1 MMALKPYQRE
11 FARFLAETGSLF
23 FRKGLVLKDGRPSPY
38 FVNMGRLSTGKLSF
52 QLGSFFA
59 RLLLESEL
67 LPDVD
72 IILGPSYKG
81 SAIAQA
87 MAISLWTSSQK
98 ELFFEYDRKEIKSY
112 GEASGQK
119 NLMVNN
125 TFFEGCGLWI
135 VDDVGT
141 SMATKYD
148 LLDKID
154 REKEQKKIT
163 VRIVGLCL
171 GIDRQQTTACYD
183 DQGKVLLGKKGEDA
197 LRQFTERSQ
206 VPVFSIA
213 PISEVVQYL
222 FDEQISVQVEGAW
235 QPISLS
241 LKKIFDDYLTVYG
254 TMVYENNISR

>member
-1 MMALKPYQRE
+1 MVLKPYQQE
-11 FARFLAETGSLF
+11 FALFLAEAGSLF

-38 FVNMGRLSTGKLSF
+38 FVNMGRLCTGKLSF
-52 QLGSFFA
+52 RLGSFFT
-59 RLLLESEL
+59 RLLLESNR
-67 LPDVD
+67 LPEVD
-72 IILGPSYKG
+72 ILLGPSYKG

-87 MAISLWTSSQK
+87 MAINFWTEYQK
-98 ELFFEYDRKEIKSY
+98 ELYFEYDRKEIKAY

-125 TFFEGCGLWI
+125 TFFDGCGLWI

-148 LLDKID
+148 LLEKITLE
-154 REKEQKKIT
+154 REQKKIS

-183 DQGKVLLGKKGEDA
+183 SEGKVLLGKKGEDA
-197 LRQFTERSQ
+197 LGQFTERTG
-206 VPVFSIA
+206 VPVYSIA
-213 PISEVVQYL
+213 TISGIVRYL
-222 FDEQISVQVEGAW
+222 FEEQIPVQVEGVW

-241 LKKIFDDYLTVYG
+241 LKKTFDAYLEEYG
-254 TMVYENNISR
+254 TAKE

>member
-1 MMALKPYQRE
+1 MALKSYQEE

-23 FRKGLVLKDGRPSPY
+23 FREGLVLKDGRPSPY

-59 RLLLESEL
+59 RVLLDANL
-67 LPDVD
+67 LPEVD

-87 MAISLWTSSQK
+87 VAITLWTNTQK
-98 ELFFEYDRKEIKSY
+98 ELYFEYDRKEIKAY

-125 TFFEGCGLWI
+125 TFFEGCGVWI

-148 LLDKID
+148 LLEKIT
-154 REKEQKKIT
+154 REKEQKNIS

-183 DQGKVLLGKKGEDA
+183 PEGKVLLGKKGEDA
-197 LRQFTERSQ
+197 LRQFTNRTQ

-213 PISEVVQYL
+213 TITEVIQYL
-222 FDEQISVQVEGAW
+222 YDKQIPVLVEGSW
-235 QPISLS
+235 QPISSS
-241 LKKIFDDYLTVYG
+241 LKKSFVDYLQIYG
-254 TMVYENNISR
+254 T

>member
-1 MMALKPYQRE
+1 MSLEPYQRE

-38 FVNMGRLSTGKLSF
+38 FVNMGRLCTGRSSLR
-52 QLGSFFA
+52 LGSFFA
-59 RLLLESEL
+59 RLLLEVNR
-67 LPDVD
+67 LPEVD

-81 SAIAQA
+81 SAIGQA
-87 MAISLWTSSQK
+87 MAIHLWTEHRK
-98 ELFFEYDRKEIKSY
+98 ELYFEYDRKEVKAY

-141 SMATKYD
+141 SMATKYE
-148 LLDKID
+148 LLEKIAL
-154 REKEQKKIT
+154 EGEQKKISI
-163 VRIVGLCL
+163 RIVGLCL
-171 GIDRQQTTACYD
+171 GMDRQQTTACYD
-183 DQGKVLLGKKGEDA
+183 AEGKVLLGKKGEDA
-197 LRQFTERSQ
+197 LRLFTERSG
-206 VPVFSIA
+206 VPVYSIA

-222 FDEQISVQVEGAW
+222 FEEQVPVQVEGIW

-241 LKKIFDDYLTVYG
+241 LKQLFDAYLKEYG
-254 TMVYENNISR
+254 TVRK